1 MANSAWF
8 APLRSRGMA
17 QPQRNISR
25 KFTTQTGPCQPPGSK
40 ELNHGHTQARTLVAR
55 YLLRRRLLKKSDLLG
70 CWLACAFLAALITTA
85 EAIYATLKLGRIT
98 ATPLDR
104 VID

>member
-1 MANSAWF
+1 
-8 APLRSRGMA
+8 MA

-70 CWLACAFLAALITTA
+70 CWLAGAFLAALITTA
-85 EAIYATLKLGRIT
+85 EAIYATISGNLLLAHRGAGNYHDAGFSNRG
-98 ATPLDR
+98 PP
-104 VID
+104 